1 MGPKWITTSQPWMMV
16 NTFIGFAIISKNW
29 YQHSANKSILKL
41 WAGEQKTAFAFGGAE
56 SSYHGCLKLSSLL
69 GEGLPKIQQ

>member
-1 MGPKWITTSQPWMMV
+1 MMV
-16 NTFIGFAIISKNW
+16 NTFIGIE
-29 YQHSANKSILKL
+29 KSPQRIGTNTQQKIHVLKL
-41 WAGEQKTAFAFGGAE
+41 WAGEQKTTLAFKGAE